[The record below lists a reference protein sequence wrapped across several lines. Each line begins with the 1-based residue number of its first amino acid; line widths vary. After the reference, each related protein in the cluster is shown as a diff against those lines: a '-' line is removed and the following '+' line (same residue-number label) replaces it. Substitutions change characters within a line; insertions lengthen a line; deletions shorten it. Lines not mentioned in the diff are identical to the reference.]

1 MKYVFTKLY
10 SMFRTIVLNVGYIV
24 PKRLVQLYAILSTF
38 YIRRS
43 FSLYLSFLLPLHC
56 AVSGNI
62 SRGGAM
68 WQLMN
73 VALRGFPFS
82 VFTLSSLLPTTLS
95 LTRNYHLSV
104 SLRAP
109 VLDVADT
116 VYAFANAT
124 QGDTVA
130 IDEPRIEMGG
140 AGTVVLVTIV
150 TE

>member
-1 MKYVFTKLY
+1 MQ
-10 SMFRTIVLNVGYIV
+10 FRE
-24 PKRLVQLYAILSTF
+24 IL
-38 YIRRS
+38 
-43 FSLYLSFLLPLHC
+43 
-56 AVSGNI
+56 AE
-62 SRGGAM
+62 GGAM

-82 VFTLSSLLPTTLS
+82 VLTLSSLLPTTLS
-95 LTRNYHLSV
+95 LTRNYHLSI

-109 VLDVADT
+109 VPDVADT
-116 VYAFANAT
+116 VYAFAYAT